1 MVDCWP
7 GTLVAIVGRELE
19 TDNSEAKEQMIQ
31 NFALIAWPLLMVV
44 AAIIPVVV
52 GLREYRRTR

>member
-7 GTLVAIVGRELE
+7 GTPVAIVGREFE
-19 TDNSEAKEQMIQ
+19 TDNSEAKEHMIQ

-44 AAIIPVVV
+44 TAIIPVVV